1 MLAHYVAFVY
11 SYAGAGRACTWCN
24 DERCTRRWRGVLKD
38 FCGTATKRGW
48 QTQLNLLILPSSID
62 SNCLFSVNAATPH
75 SSEWQSSPTIK
86 QLATSPYTMGVAV
99 ATVPELATLALIGL
113 GLSGLALTR
122 RRQKYL
128 RWTRCAVTS
137 LVIELG
143 RIADGT

>member
-1 MLAHYVAFVY
+1 
-11 SYAGAGRACTWCN
+11 
-24 DERCTRRWRGVLKD
+24 
-38 FCGTATKRGW
+38 
-48 QTQLNLLILPSSID
+48 
-62 SNCLFSVNAATPH
+62 
-75 SSEWQSSPTIK
+75 
-86 QLATSPYTMGVAV
+86 MGVAV

>member
-1 MLAHYVAFVY
+1 MHAAM
-11 SYAGAGRACTWCN
+11 AGGAQRLLWDGY
-24 DERCTRRWRGVLKD
+24 E
-38 FCGTATKRGW
+38 KRV
-48 QTQLNLLILPSSID
+48 TEQLNRLILPSSID

-143 RIADGT
+143 